1 MGRHMSRN
9 RRKVCNGL
17 CFRPAGSSRKV
28 SCPRPISDAESGRSG
43 LGDDD
48 PRLDT
53 THPDHSRSA
62 NRVNTAACRI
72 ARRGAGNGRL
82 GRALPFAGDLIAE
95 RTVKA

>member
-1 MGRHMSRN
+1 M
-9 RRKVCNGL
+9 KE
-17 CFRPAGSSRKV
+17 
-28 SCPRPISDAESGRSG
+28 SCPRPISDAESDQAGR
-43 LGDDD
+43 GDDD

-62 NRVNTAACRI
+62 SQVSIAACGI
-72 ARRGAGNGRL
+72 ARRGAGSGRL